1 MASMQG
7 RFKPSHNSKPHMLAG
22 TLACIKKRQTLR
34 KLLTILTALVLL
46 NSCSQKVD
54 QETVDNLDRY
64 KSAKDV
70 LLRNFENIKEAV
82 EYQYYDSVR
91 QVHFSTIT
99 QANRYFFENTI
110 CKENDN
116 LKGLLKLW
124 DDGLI
129 VNEKVFGTILI
140 NRDSIIIFTTD
151 YDDGFFSG
159 VGHYVVYN
167 PTNKM
172 EILGQNGNEI
182 LVKTELEKHW
192 IYIVE
197 KKYYWDD

>member
-99 QANRYFFENTI
+99 Q
-110 CKENDN
+110 
-116 LKGLLKLW
+116 LLRGWTLCS
-124 DDGLI
+124 L
-129 VNEKVFGTILI
+129 
-140 NRDSIIIFTTD
+140 
-151 YDDGFFSG
+151 
-159 VGHYVVYN
+159 
-167 PTNKM
+167 
-172 EILGQNGNEI
+172 
-182 LVKTELEKHW
+182 
-192 IYIVE
+192 
-197 KKYYWDD
+197 